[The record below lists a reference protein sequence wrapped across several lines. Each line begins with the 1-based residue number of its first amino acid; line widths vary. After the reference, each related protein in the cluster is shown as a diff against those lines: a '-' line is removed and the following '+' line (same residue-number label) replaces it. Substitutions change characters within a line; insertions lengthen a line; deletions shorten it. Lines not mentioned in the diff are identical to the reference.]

1 MTPYQIWFKHQ
12 PDLFH
17 LKIFGC
23 KACALIHKEKRQKL
37 NAHSIKCTF
46 SRYNENPRHTDL

>member
-23 KACALIHKEKRQKL
+23 KAHALIHKEKRQKL
-37 NAHSIKCTF
+37 NAHSQDIMK
-46 SRYNENPRHTDL
+46 SPRHTNL